1 VLDGTRNLIRLY
13 RDERVFALPD
23 GFHERL
29 EQTLREITAAGVMPR
44 L

>member
-1 VLDGTRNLIRLY
+1 VLDGMRNVIRLY

-29 EQTLREITAAGVMPR
+29 EQRLRAMNAARVKR
-44 L
+44 RV